1 MGAEMTSP
9 YRVRAAEPADIPTV
23 LAFIGK
29 KADFDREVGAFA
41 GEVRTTEPALAT
53 ALFGAPPLA
62 RALLLEQGAAAVGF
76 AFFYFR
82 FSSFAGRPSV
92 WLDDLFVDPPHRRGG
107 AGRAIM
113 ARLAAIAADAACTH
127 LAWTA
132 DERNVAGMSF
142 YRKLGAAIVDQK
154 GPSVTWRIE
163 PAALAAATR
172 A

>member
-1 MGAEMTSP
+1 MRAEMTSP
-9 YRVRAAEPADIPTV
+9 YRVRPADPTDVPTV

-41 GEVRTTEPALAT
+41 GEVRTTAPALAT
-53 ALFGAPPLA
+53 ALFGTPPFA
-62 RALLLEQGAAAVGF
+62 RALLLEQGGAVVGF
-76 AFFYFR
+76 ALFYFR

-92 WLDDLFVDPPHRRGG
+92 WLDDLFIDPDHRRGG
-107 AGRAIM
+107 AGGAIM
-113 ARLAAIAADAACTH
+113 ARLAAVAAEAGCTH

-132 DERNVAGMSF
+132 DERNVSGMSF

-163 PAALAAATR
+163 PAALAAAIR
-172 A
+172 

>member
-1 MGAEMTSP
+1 MSSP
-9 YRVRAAEPADIPTV
+9 YRVRAAETADVPTV

-41 GEVRTTEPALAT
+41 GEVRTTAPALVT
-53 ALFGAPPLA
+53 ALFGAPPFA
-62 RALLLEQGAAAVGF
+62 RALLLERDAAAIGF

-92 WLDDLFVDPPHRRGG
+92 WLDDLFIDPPHRRGG
-107 AGRAIM
+107 AGAAVM
-113 ARLAAIAADAACTH
+113 ARLAAIATDADCTH

-132 DERNVAGMSF
+132 DERNAAGMSF
-142 YRKLGAAIVDQK
+142 YRKLGAAIVDQR

-172 A
+172 G

>member
-1 MGAEMTSP
+1 MRAEMTSP
-9 YRVRAAEPADIPTV
+9 YRVRPADPTDVPTV

-41 GEVRTTEPALAT
+41 GEVRTTAPALVT

-62 RALLLEQGAAAVGF
+62 RALLLERADAVIGF

-82 FSSFAGRPSV
+82 FSSFAGKPSV

-107 AGRAIM
+107 AGLALM

-163 PAALAAATR
+163 PAALVAATCS
-172 A
+172 